1 MLFGCCGCFRGHVC
15 CCCCCIIVSIL
26 LPIFIKIHTI
36 NQANEHQLSI
46 NSTNNSNSKS
56 GTTTNNNNN
65 NKQSNN
71 SNSKSSDYSN
81 TANNQTNINNNSEMD
96 VSSPFAADI
105 KQITVQQKPL
115 GGKVIQLTLS
125 FLSLSLFPLLFL
137 SYCFRNLIIF
147 D

>member
-1 MLFGCCGCFRGHVC
+1 MFGCCGCFRGHVC
-15 CCCCCIIVSIL
+15 CCWLYNRI
-26 LPIFIKIHTI
+26 PFFIKIHTI

-56 GTTTNNNNN
+56 STTTTNNNN

-115 GGKVIQLTLS
+115 GGQVIQLS
-125 FLSLSLFPLLFL
+125 FLSFPLLF
-137 SYCFRNLIIF
+137 CLIVF
-147 D
+147 S